1 MANRFPLIIDKDD
14 SNKLKELPVSDNL
27 DLQGSG
33 IINAASISTSELT
46 VGGIEYNPFS
56 GNYNDLTNKPTIA
69 TNTDELTEGTTNL
82 YFTPQRVSDMLL
94 EGSGISLTYDNE
106 TGTVTIT
113 STGGGEGGGAS
124 ALDGL
129 TDVNLTNP
137 SANQVLK
144 FNGSTQ
150 QFNNAFVN
158 WGEVQSKPT
167 FAAVATTGSYT
178 DLTDKPTLI
187 VDIDDLSDVDT
198 SSTPPTTGQVLK
210 WNGTNWA
217 PAADI
222 TEGGAGLD
230 ADTLDGQDG
239 SYYLNYNNLSNTPS
253 LFDGDWNN
261 LLNVPNTIGGFGIN
275 DAVSTS
281 GDVVLNGALTV
292 NDNSFVLGESQD
304 FSVAVT
310 GFDISLNSNT
320 ANKDFLVKVRDSNG
334 VNTAVTIDAGS
345 SHIGLYQANPQYTLD
360 VGGDINATNISAAE
374 FSGGGASL
382 TGITIDQVLTG
393 GSSTTQGFSTGTI
406 TPSTDSTYNL
416 GTNTI
421 RYSNVYADTLWG
433 DGSNITDIAFSNI
446 TNVAFSYNDLTDK
459 PTSFTGLTG
468 LSLANGATVDEF
480 STDVT
485 LAGDSDTA
493 IPTEAAVKT
502 YVDNAVASFDS
513 VGNFTL
519 AASNIDTDD
528 SSAISITPAVTMQSD
543 LTVENDLVVNNDVTI
558 NGTLS
563 LSTFS
568 STATGVPTLSSDS
581 VIVLDAQDEIQ
592 ATAPFRL
599 VNLTSTERDNLT
611 ASNGMMIYN
620 TTTDKAQVYAGGAW
634 VDLH

>member
-33 IINAASISTSELT
+33 IVNAASISTSELT
-46 VGGIEYNPFS
+46 VGGVAYNPFS

-69 TNTDELTEGTTNL
+69 DDTDALDEGTTNL
-82 YFTPQRVSDMLL
+82 YFTSQRVSDMLL
-94 EGSGISLTYDNE
+94 EGSGISLEYNAE
-106 TGTVTIT
+106 NGTVIIT
-113 STGGGEGGGAS
+113 STGGGENGGAS

-129 TDVNLTNP
+129 SDVNLTNP

-178 DLTDKPTLI
+178 DLTNRPVQI
-187 VDIDDLSDVDT
+187 VDINDLADVDT
-198 SSTPPTTGQVLK
+198 SSTPPTSGQVLK
-210 WNGTNWA
+210 WNGSNWA

-230 ADTLDGQDG
+230 ASTLDGQDG
-239 SYYLNYNNLSNTPS
+239 SYYLNYNNFSNTPL
-253 LFDGDWNN
+253 LFDGDWNS
-261 LLNVPNTIGGFGIN
+261 LVNVPNTIDGFGIN
-275 DAVSTS
+275 DAVSTT
-281 GDVVLNGALTV
+281 GDVLLNGSLTV

-304 FSVAVT
+304 FNIAIT
-310 GFDISLNSNT
+310 GFDVSLNSNV

-334 VNTAVTIDAGS
+334 INTAVTIDAGS
-345 SHIGLYQANPQYTLD
+345 SHIGLYETNPQYTLD

-382 TGITIDQVLTG
+382 TGITLDQVLTG
-393 GSSTTQGFSTGTI
+393 GSSTTQGFSAGTI
-406 TPSTDSTYNL
+406 TPSEDSTYNL

-421 RYSNVYADTLWG
+421 RYSNIYADTLWG
-433 DGSNITDIAFSNI
+433 DGSNITGI
-446 TNVAFSYNDLTDK
+446 TFDYNDLTNK
-459 PTSFTGLTG
+459 PTSFTGLTS
-468 LSLANGATVDEF
+468 LSLASGASVTEF
-480 STDVT
+480 STDET
-485 LAGDSDTA
+485 LAGDSDSAVPTEQAVKAYVDTA
-493 IPTEAAVKT
+493 I
-502 YVDNAVASFDS
+502 ASFSS

-528 SSAISITPAVTMQSD
+528 SSAISITPAVSMQSD

-558 NGTLS
+558 NGKLNI
-563 LSTFS
+563 STFA
-568 STATGVPTLSSDS
+568 STSTGVPTLASDS
-581 VIVLDAQDEIQ
+581 VIVLDAQDEVRT
-592 ATAPFRL
+592 TAPFRL

-611 ASNGMMIYN
+611 PSNGHIIYN

>member
-33 IINAASISTSELT
+33 IVNAASISTSELT

-56 GNYNDLTNKPTIA
+56 GSYNDLTNKPTIA
-69 TNTDELTEGTTNL
+69 TNTDELTEGTANL

-94 EGSGISLTYDNE
+94 EGSGISLTYDSEN
-106 TGTVTIT
+106 GAVTIT

-222 TEGGAGLD
+222 TEGGTGLD

-261 LLNVPNTIGGFGIN
+261 LLNVPNTIDGFGIN

-281 GDVVLNGALTV
+281 GDVQLNGALTV
-292 NDNSFVLGESQD
+292 NDNSFVLGEGQD

-310 GFDISLNSNT
+310 GFDVSLTGNT

-334 VNTAVTIDAGS
+334 INTAVTIDAGS
-345 SHIGLYQANPQYTLD
+345 SHIGLYQTNPQYTLD

-374 FSGGGASL
+374 FSGGGAGL

-393 GSSTTQGFSTGTI
+393 GSSTTQGFSAGTI
-406 TPSTDSTYNL
+406 TPSADSTYNL

-421 RYSNVYADTLWG
+421 RYSNVYADTVWG
-433 DGSNITDIAFSNI
+433 DGSNLTDVVAAWADITGKPTFA
-446 TNVAFSYNDLTDK
+446 TVATSGAYSDLTGTPTIPSDLTDLGISDG
-459 PTSFTGLTG
+459 TSGHVLTTDGNGNFTFQEATG
-468 LSLANGATVDEF
+468 
-480 STDVT
+480 
-485 LAGDSDTA
+485 
-493 IPTEAAVKT
+493 
-502 YVDNAVASFDS
+502 DS
-513 VGNFTL
+513 VGNFTF
-519 AASNIDTDD
+519 ASSIVDTDD
-528 SSAISITPAVTMQSD
+528 SSAITITPAVTISSD
-543 LTVENDLVVNNDVTI
+543 LTVENDLIVDNDVTI
-558 NGTLS
+558 NGVLNIASFTSTDTGAPTIESNSTINLS
-563 LSTFS
+563 
-568 STATGVPTLSSDS
+568 ATDRV
-581 VIVLDAQDEIQ
+581 VINKSPLTMAS
-592 ATAPFRL
+592 F
-599 VNLTSTERDNLT
+599 TSTERDALT
-611 ASNGMMIYN
+611 ATNGDTIYN
-620 TTTDKAQVYAGGAW
+620 TTTNKFQGYANGTW